1 MKKQSLLNP
10 VKKQKR
16 AVALLGLAA
25 VLFAYSCYNENRKNG
40 ENTMLTQLFDEAQY
54 LPEKDNLNIRSRL
67 NKEPAPPFENRED
80 IPESSPVFKTEIP
93 AEKQFSLPEVSIQT
107 GQQTISAPSDGS
119 KEPDPGFSENPQGII
134 GKSEEFPIDDPQDNT
149 FPVVLNELPGAG
161 QGVYLTYEL
170 IGLEDAAGAAVSI
183 NDHFSRGGYLVKKSK
198 GRITHRERIN
208 PEELNKGVNYI
219 RFSTLPSAAYA
230 YIVKNVRLEISD
242 SMQQTEAITLNR
254 TQLKS
259 YDGSVYVSGFADKSL
274 QSITINRKETGLRDG
289 VFEAVVENAE
299 TEIVISAAGQDYH
312 FPVSEETE
320 EEPDKITLPETQNE
334 TVSAYFTASSENTI
348 SDFGATL
355 NVPAASM
362 EKDQTFQL
370 SALRFQDVSALSPE
384 MVNVTANH
392 SGFRLLP
399 HGEHFVNSPAT
410 LEIPYD
416 ETMIPSGYKPQDI
429 KTFYFDNRQRKWIAL
444 ERDTVLLDKK
454 VIVSKTAHFTDFV
467 NGIIKVP
474 ESPETGSFT
483 PTSIKDIKAADPAA
497 GIVSIAPPT
506 PNNMGTATTSFPI
519 KLPAGR
525 AGMQPSLSVNYNSEG
540 GNGWMG
546 IGWDLSLPSISIDTR
561 WGAPRYDTAKETEI
575 YSLAGSMLTLSTDGG
590 YTNPHRT
597 GDISRTSERQFY
609 PRIEGSYAR
618 IIRHGSNPNN
628 YWWEVTDKMGN
639 KSFYGGYTGTGVV
652 SNAVIK
658 TSDGNIAHWAL
669 YRTEDTNGNYVQ
681 YSYAQGIGTA
691 GYEFYPKEI
700 SYTRHTDQQTPQYYK
715 VTFILDS
722 EIGQPSARPDVRT
735 NARLGLVQSTSKLLN
750 EIKIELT
757 DGLNPEKIRSYRFDY
772 ETKAFSKKQLIRIS
786 EFDSND
792 NLFYS
797 NTMEYFD
804 EVSDVG
810 LISNTTEDWT
820 GGYDG
825 LNGGL
830 ILSNVTPEF
839 TDEASILGAS
849 KGYGFNGGVAVN
861 FGLGFNV
868 FSKMAAAGVNF
879 GYGISQNS
887 GLVSFVDINGD
898 GLPDKVIK
906 QGSSISYRPNTGS
919 GFGQKIPITSLSDFS
934 RSTSSS
940 TSVGVEANFG
950 VFLGHTRNKSK
961 SVQKV
966 YFSDVNGDGLVDVVK
981 NGRVVFNS
989 NQLAN
994 PDNDIRYFYGSSSA
1008 SPNFIEA
1015 GSVNGNVQGDI
1026 QPIDEEANM
1035 RNENPLHDVVKV
1047 WTAPRDGSYRI
1058 ESSVVTLMPLV
1069 EPEEND
1075 EYKKDYDGVAIRIEK
1090 GNDSNNSTNSGLV
1103 FENSNILKPSY
1114 NEENDEITFGQ
1125 YITIPAQVL
1134 NGIKKG
1140 QRIYFRVKSKNE
1152 GSFDRVEWNPKV
1164 TSISGT
1170 DGGGIGLGDQID
1182 ANGFPYYS
1190 SAAKEGFILSERAG
1204 INVPANTN
1212 IKINWDPVTIG
1223 QFDYSDNLTFVVES
1237 GTINSE
1243 GEYVFHSNLYSQ
1255 TYTHTNSGTTTI
1267 IPTSVISNNFMLPS
1281 NRIFYFKV
1289 ISTSNVDW
1297 KSINWKPRVIIDNNE
1312 DNPFHGV
1319 VEYGIYNKKLKQVY
1333 SRVSGI
1339 DVSKNVL
1346 LSHNI
1351 PSTIQISGLTQS
1363 QAEEIL
1369 ANKGRQLNLVVKNS
1383 SKRKLYNLSIK
1394 YGEPQIT
1401 FNPFNGFTI
1410 KYQYLSVIPNN
1421 INISATYLTSLI
1433 FVEFYTDN
1441 KFFEK
1446 YDFTAE
1452 VKQLD
1457 ANNNYQLKGTSK
1469 DIYAKD
1475 GNDIFGPG
1483 YRNWGQFAYR
1493 SEGLT
1498 GGINETLLK
1507 QPDFDEENV
1516 PTEDPFSD
1524 CPDPDDPGYDQCVD
1538 DIIAGMGIKTPSEEP
1553 FIIMAAHSMKE
1564 IAENE
1569 IYIDAFDGY
1578 DNDIYVDEDGF
1589 CSSRMGLNNI
1599 EAMLVNFDIEPQV
1612 VPGVDIVSRSKGDS
1626 DVAGLGPI
1634 GGSWSGSNNYSVNQ
1648 FMDMNGDRYP
1658 DILTED
1664 RIQYTTPTGKLNPS
1678 DVINHGF
1685 GLTTSGESENS
1696 GSSAA
1701 GTFLSSKSQNGVS
1714 SVSEVGSI
1722 YGTDAPLVIAETNI
1736 EPNSSASL
1744 SGNTSNGSNKEY
1756 LLWLDINGDG
1766 LPDRINLENT
1776 PMTVELNLGYGFG
1789 EEQIW
1794 QFSPS
1799 KLSSESKSYSGGIN
1813 FSILHNSWGGGI
1825 TASASKSWTLQ
1836 NFVDINGDGL
1846 PDLVENP
1853 GGNSTIYYRLN
1864 NGTGFGP
1871 QKQIQ
1876 NGMVQ
1881 FNRSTAEGANVAFT
1895 FGFTVLFAKV
1905 TTSIS
1910 AGANHSIDRVE
1921 HTITDI
1927 NGDGYADILYTPSD
1941 GNDGDLKVRLNK
1953 TGKTHLLRRVNL
1965 PLGGHWE
1972 IDYEREQNSYEMP
1985 NAKWKMTAI
1994 EVYDGFTGDNAF
2006 TPDIAK
2012 TSVEYTN
2019 PRHDRREREF
2029 MGYGEVRVNQLD
2041 VKNSDEVYRYSLQ
2054 EFHTNSY
2061 YLKGAVKKESLY
2073 DKNDVLWTSTE
2084 TTYAIMNRGQTNPGT
2099 VVKPSDYTFGSADFN
2114 TLIDK
2119 ASLFVSPVKTIRKFT
2134 EGGNETPVLTASEIK
2149 KFDAYGNITEF
2160 EDYGNG
2166 VAYDGTTIT
2175 DSDISDNVYSEIQ
2188 YNNPNYPGLPSVIEV
2203 EEDGQLARH
2212 REAKYD
2218 AKGNFEWIKTTLNYN
2233 NDIAQVSFSFDQYGN
2248 IEKVTHEESKDENG
2262 DPFYYEYTYD
2272 NQLHT
2277 YPVHIEDAFGYSSN
2291 NTYDYRFG
2299 TLVYTEDM
2307 NYKPMRTRIDNRGRV
2322 VEITGPYE
2330 LFVEGLTTGDPAW
2343 TIRFEYEGEPTVAS
2357 RVANIEFTDY
2367 VIDAEG
2373 KFEATDDFS
2382 TPITNA
2388 KHHAV
2393 TRHFDPEFRTNPDTP
2408 LTENEI
2414 YTITLIDGLG
2424 KPIQVKKSTSIK
2436 TAVTNHTGDITKTV
2450 IDARDTRKWLINGK
2464 VETDAFGRAVKTW
2477 YPILEDYN
2485 VSNPFNT
2492 AALSYNAAAY
2502 ETGEN
2507 FYTEAT
2513 YDALDRVLTTKLPG
2527 ETAEM
2532 LTSYSIEAGLFKTT
2546 VVNELSQTKHSFTDV
2561 RGRTTKVVE
2570 DSNDAGTITTEFTYN
2585 ALSELMK
2592 VEDTDGNI
2600 TESFYDMAGRRTELR
2615 HPDNGITKFTYD
2627 NASNL
2632 IAKET
2637 ANLLAENNAEK
2648 IEYFYTF
2655 NRLDSIVYPKYPHN
2669 NVHFFY
2675 GQAEDASAV
2684 DDFSVGRLW
2693 YQIDATGVQQFKY
2706 GRLGEVRYN
2715 LRSVAVPGDKAY
2727 WFKTEWEYDTWNRV
2741 KKIIY
2746 PDEEEVT
2753 YFYNRGGELHG
2764 ITSKKQSQQNADIIS
2779 QLGYDK
2785 FGQRT
2790 YLRYGNGTETEYSYE
2805 VERRRLQNMTAKSN
2819 TTYGSSV
2826 NRTFINNNYSYDI
2839 LSNVLSVENTA
2850 ALPTTG
2856 QIGGSVLYEYEYDDL
2871 NRLKTATGNFT
2882 GRNTAD
2888 TGYEY
2893 QKYSLVMEYDN
2904 MHNILSKNQIHET
2917 SPDNTNWTKAHQTTY
2932 DLTYEKYNT
2941 AEYNVAG
2948 YSYTQPH
2955 AVRQII
2961 DKPEATST
2969 GNDIKTKTYNYD
2981 ANGNMISLTQT
2992 TGESDVVEK
3001 LRTNLWDEENRL
3013 RAVDIT
3019 PDAEGVRPIA
3029 IYTYDAGG
3037 ERILK
3042 HSNTSVSIY
3051 LNGKK
3056 VADTIQTN
3064 AMLYPSGMLVAR
3076 VIPTEEESLSLGYTK
3091 HYYAGTQ
3098 RVSSKIGTTENL
3110 GDYLYDWFTQG
3121 TGGPVDVIGSSFG
3134 VLENAEEGVVQVYDE
3149 LGIEPPTYEST
3160 PVFIPVQSFVH
3171 GGNEVEQY
3179 YFHPDHLGSTSY
3191 ISNLLGEVSQH
3202 MEYFAFGE
3210 TFVEEHRSSNN
3221 SPYKFNGKELDEE
3234 TGWYYYGARYYDPR
3248 ISVWLSVD
3256 PLASYDPINNSEHYI
3271 DGQHNGGVFN
3281 AMNLNAYG
3289 YTYQNP
3295 VIYVDPNGKQTIAPT
3310 LGRISTRTGLDL
3322 GWQLTIPRSPVI
3334 PKIPFIPNVELI
3346 RPLYPSSPNAPRIAN
3361 VDDFDWGTIDMG
3373 DTNTWPSP
3381 PIEGKLSEGNPSR
3394 LKPRQRGEK
3403 SLYDEKGGEWRP
3415 HKPDKYHP
3423 RGHWDH
3429 KPNGINQEWQDIYP
3443 DFIIPDSS
3451 PFLDKVKIKYEEW
3464 KFKRK
3469 LEEYKNQMKVY
3480 DKYIKDNFS

>member
-16 AVALLGLAA
+16 AVVFLGLAA
-25 VLFAYSCYNENRKNG
+25 VLFAYSCYNENRKND
-40 ENTMLTQLFDEAQY
+40 EIAMLTQLFDETQY
-54 LPEKDNLNIRSRL
+54 LPEKDKPNIQSRL
-67 NKEPAPPFENRED
+67 NKEPAPPFEKVEV
-80 IPESSPVFKTEIP
+80 ISESSPIFKVENPT
-93 AEKQFSLPEVSIQT
+93 AKQLSLPEISIQA
-107 GQQTISAPSDGS
+107 GRQTVSAPSDGS
-119 KEPDPGFSENPQGII
+119 KELNHGFSENLQGII
-134 GKSEEFPIDDPQDNT
+134 GKSEEFPIDDPGDNT
-149 FPVVLNELPGAG
+149 FTVLLEAALDDKKEI
-161 QGVYLTYEL
+161 YLVYEL
-170 IGLEDAAGAAVSI
+170 YGLADASGASI
-183 NDHFSRGGYLVKKSK
+183 ALNDNFSRGGYLVKRSK
-198 GRITHRERIN
+198 NWITHKERIN
-208 PEELNKGVNYI
+208 PDELIEGINFV

-230 YIVKNVRLEISD
+230 YMVKNIRFEVSD
-242 SMQQTEAITLNR
+242 LIIEEQSITLNQ

-259 YDGSVYVSGFADKSL
+259 YNGSVYLSGFVDKSL
-274 QSITINRKETGLRDG
+274 QSVMINGKEIGLRDG
-289 VFEAVVENAE
+289 VFEAIVENAE

-320 EEPDKITLPETQNE
+320 ESPDKITLPETQNK
-334 TVSAYFTASSENTI
+334 TASAYFTAWSENTI

-362 EKDQTFQL
+362 EKDQTFYL

-384 MVNVTANH
+384 MVNVTAKY

-399 HGEHFVNSPAT
+399 HGEHFINSPAT

-416 ETMIPSGYKPQDI
+416 ETKIPAGYKPQDI
-429 KTFYFDNRQRKWIAL
+429 KTFYFDNQQRKWIAL

-454 VIVSKTAHFTDFV
+454 IIVSKTTHFTDFV

-497 GIVSIAPPT
+497 GVVSIAPPT
-506 PNNMGTATTSFPI
+506 PNNMGTANTSFPI

-546 IGWDLSLPSISIDTR
+546 IGWDLSLPSVSIDTR
-561 WGAPRYDTAKETEI
+561 WGVPRYDTTKETEI
-575 YSLAGSMLTLSTDGG
+575 YSLAGSMLTLSSGG
-590 YTNPHRT
+590 EYTNPHRT
-597 GDISRTSERQFY
+597 DNISRTSERQFY
-609 PRIEGSYAR
+609 PRIEGGYAKV
-618 IIRHGSNPNN
+618 IRHGSNPTN

-639 KSFYGGYTGTGVV
+639 KSFYGGYTGLGIVN
-652 SNAVIK
+652 NAVIK

-681 YSYAQGIGTA
+681 YSYDKGDGQYGH
-691 GYEFYPKEI
+691 EFYPKEI

-715 VTFILDS
+715 VSFELDS
-722 EIGQPSARPDVRT
+722 PIPNSSDRIDIQT

-772 ETKAFSKKQLIRIS
+772 ETKAFSKKQLIKIS
-786 EFDSND
+786 EYDAND
-792 NLFYS
+792 QLFYS
-797 NTMEYFD
+797 NTMDYFD

-1075 EYKKDYDGVAIRIEK
+1075 EYKKDYDGVTIRIEK
-1090 GNDSNNSTNSGLV
+1090 GNDSNNSTNSELV
-1103 FENSNILKPSY
+1103 FEDSNILKPSY

-1152 GSFDRVEWNPKV
+1152 GSFDRVEWNPKI

-1170 DGGGIGLGDQID
+1170 VGGTIDLGDQID

-1223 QFDYSDNLTFVVES
+1223 QFDYSDDLTFIIES

-1267 IPTSVISNNFMLPS
+1267 IPTSIISNEFTLPS

-1312 DNPFHGV
+1312 DNPFHCV
-1319 VEYGIYNKKLKQVY
+1319 VEYGIYNKKLKQVF
-1333 SRVSGI
+1333 SRITGI
-1339 DVSKNVL
+1339 DVLKSIRL
-1346 LSHNI
+1346 THNI
-1351 PSTIQISGLTQS
+1351 PSTLQINDLTQS
-1363 QAEEIL
+1363 QLEEVL
-1369 ANKGRQLNLVVKNS
+1369 SNKGRKINLVVKNN
-1383 SKRKLYNLSIK
+1383 SKRKLYNLTVTYNNPSITV
-1394 YGEPQIT
+1394 Q
-1401 FNPFNGFTI
+1401 NPFIPLFKVTYGVSS
-1410 KYQYLSVIPNN
+1410 LIPNN
-1421 INISATYLTSLI
+1421 INIPATYLTSPI
-1433 FVEFYTDN
+1433 YVEFYTDN
-1441 KFFEK
+1441 KFFERGHE
-1446 YDFTAE
+1446 FIAE
-1452 VKQLD
+1452 IRQLN
-1457 ANNNYQLKGTSK
+1457 ANNEYQLKGTSK

-1524 CPDPDDPGYDQCVD
+1524 CPDPDDPEYDQCVD
-1538 DIIAGMGIKTPSEEP
+1538 DIIAGMGIKTPSDEP

-1658 DILTED
+1658 DVLTED

-1685 GLTTSGESENS
+1685 GLTTSSESETS
-1696 GSSAA
+1696 GSSVA
-1701 GTFLSSKSQNGVS
+1701 GTFLFSDSQSGESTVLHSIGMYGSSL
-1714 SVSEVGSI
+1714 
-1722 YGTDAPLVIAETNI
+1722 PLVDAKTFP

-1744 SGNTSNGSNKEY
+1744 SGNSSNGTNKEK
-1756 LLWLDINGDG
+1756 LLWIDMNGDG
-1766 LPDRINLENT
+1766 LPDRVNLENS
-1776 PMTVELNLGYGFG
+1776 PMTVQLNLGYGFSQG
-1789 EEQIW
+1789 QQW
-1794 QFSPS
+1794 TLAPS
-1799 KLSSESKSYSGGIN
+1799 ALESESKTYSGGIN
-1813 FSILHNSWGGGI
+1813 FSILNNSWGGGI

-1836 NFVDINGDGL
+1836 NFVDLNGDGL
-1846 PDLVENP
+1846 PDMVENP

-1864 NGTGFGP
+1864 NGTGFGA

-1895 FGFTVLFAKV
+1895 YGFTVLFAKI

-1953 TGKTHLLRRVNL
+1953 TGKTHLLKRVNL

-1985 NAKWKMTAI
+1985 NAKWKMTHI
-1994 EVYDGFTGDNAF
+1994 EVYDGFTADNAF
-2006 TPDIAK
+2006 TPDVAR
-2012 TSVEYTN
+2012 TSAEYEN

-2029 MGYGEVRVNQLD
+2029 MGYEKVRVNQLD

-2084 TTYAIMNRGQTNPGT
+2084 TTYAIMARGNTNPAN
-2099 VVKPSDYTFGSADFN
+2099 VIKPSDYVFGSADFN
-2114 TLIDK
+2114 TEVDK
-2119 ASLFVSPVKTIRKFT
+2119 ASLFVSPIKTTKKFT
-2134 EGGNETPVLTASEIK
+2134 EGGGGLKTTFTEIQA
-2149 KFDAYGNITEF
+2149 FDAYGNITQFMDNGEG
-2160 EDYGNG
+2160 GNDVVTSYINYQTSG
-2166 VAYDGTTIT
+2166 YDTPYFKGYPLTIRVIGADGSTRQREAAYDFSGGTANLTSVKT
-2175 DSDISDNVYSEIQ
+2175 RLTGSETA
-2188 YNNPNYPGLPSVIEV
+2188 S
-2203 EEDGQLARH
+2203 
-2212 REAKYD
+2212 
-2218 AKGNFEWIKTTLNYN
+2218 
-2233 NDIAQVSFSFDQYGN
+2233 VSFDYDDYGN
-2248 IEKVTHEESKDENG
+2248 IEKVTHEESKDEN
-2262 DPFYYEYTYD
+2262 DNPFYYEYTYD

-2277 YPVHIEDAFGYSSN
+2277 YPVKIEDAFGYSSQ

-2299 TLVYTEDM
+2299 ALVYTEDM
-2307 NYKPMRTRIDNRGRV
+2307 NYKPMRTRIDDRGRV

-2367 VIDAEG
+2367 VIDASG
-2373 KFEATDDFS
+2373 SFAASTDFDNPQ
-2382 TPITNA
+2382 TTK

-2393 TRHFDPEFRTNPDTP
+2393 TRHFDPEFRNSPETP

-2424 KPIQVKKSTSIK
+2424 KPVQVKKSTSIK
-2436 TAVTNHTGDITKTV
+2436 TAVTNHNGDITKTV
-2450 IDARDTRKWLINGK
+2450 IDARDTRKWLVNGK

-2492 AALSYNAAAY
+2492 AALSYNATAY

-2513 YDALDRVLTTKLPG
+2513 YDALDRVLKTKLPG

-2675 GQAEDASAV
+2675 GEAQDASAA

-2746 PDEEEVT
+2746 PDEEEVS
-2753 YFYNRGGELHG
+2753 YFYNRGGELHA
-2764 ITSKKQSQQNADIIS
+2764 ITSKKQEQQNEDIIS

-2805 VERRRLQNMTAKSN
+2805 AERRRLQNMTAKSN

-2856 QIGGSVLYEYEYDDL
+2856 QIGGSVLYEYGYDDL
-2871 NRLKTATGNFT
+2871 NRLTTANAIFT
-2882 GRNTAD
+2882 GRNSTD
-2888 TGYEY
+2888 NGYEH
-2893 QKYSLVMEYDN
+2893 QKYSLAMDYDN
-2904 MHNILSKNQIHET
+2904 MHNILGKTQVHET

-2932 DLTYEKYNT
+2932 DLTYEKYNA
-2941 AEYNVAG
+2941 AEFNVAG

-2969 GNDIKTKTYNYD
+2969 GNDVKTKTYDYD
-2981 ANGNMISLTQT
+2981 ANGNLTAITQK

-3019 PDAEGVRPIA
+3019 PDAEGIRPIA
-3029 IYTYDAGG
+3029 IYTYDA
-3037 ERILK
+3037 
-3042 HSNTSVSIY
+3042 
-3051 LNGKK
+3051 
-3056 VADTIQTN
+3056 
-3064 AMLYPSGMLVAR
+3064 
-3076 VIPTEEESLSLGYTK
+3076 
-3091 HYYAGTQ
+3091 
-3098 RVSSKIGTTENL
+3098 
-3110 GDYLYDWFTQG
+3110 
-3121 TGGPVDVIGSSFG
+3121 
-3134 VLENAEEGVVQVYDE
+3134 
-3149 LGIEPPTYEST
+3149 
-3160 PVFIPVQSFVH
+3160 
-3171 GGNEVEQY
+3171 
-3179 YFHPDHLGSTSY
+3179 
-3191 ISNLLGEVSQH
+3191 
-3202 MEYFAFGE
+3202 
-3210 TFVEEHRSSNN
+3210 
-3221 SPYKFNGKELDEE
+3221 
-3234 TGWYYYGARYYDPR
+3234 
-3248 ISVWLSVD
+3248 
-3256 PLASYDPINNSEHYI
+3256 
-3271 DGQHNGGVFN
+3271 
-3281 AMNLNAYG
+3281 
-3289 YTYQNP
+3289 
-3295 VIYVDPNGKQTIAPT
+3295 
-3310 LGRISTRTGLDL
+3310 
-3322 GWQLTIPRSPVI
+3322 
-3334 PKIPFIPNVELI
+3334 
-3346 RPLYPSSPNAPRIAN
+3346 
-3361 VDDFDWGTIDMG
+3361 
-3373 DTNTWPSP
+3373 
-3381 PIEGKLSEGNPSR
+3381 
-3394 LKPRQRGEK
+3394 
-3403 SLYDEKGGEWRP
+3403 
-3415 HKPDKYHP
+3415 
-3423 RGHWDH
+3423 
-3429 KPNGINQEWQDIYP
+3429 
-3443 DFIIPDSS
+3443 
-3451 PFLDKVKIKYEEW
+3451 
-3464 KFKRK
+3464 
-3469 LEEYKNQMKVY
+3469 
-3480 DKYIKDNFS
+3480 